1 MTKPDREAEVTASI
15 PLSTGGRNP
24 LEHFTP
30 ERQTIGSEQNFFDWA
45 AVDHARKVAAI
56 VTDYHQQF
64 VPALARGL
72 TAARNLEIP
81 PQQIAEQVGKVFG
94 HILAALAGS
103 TDPVAL
109 GIEHSDET
117 ITRVQMVASTPP
129 GGLRR

>member
-1 MTKPDREAEVTASI
+1 MTKPNREAHVTASI
-15 PLSTGGRNP
+15 PLSTGDNP
-24 LEHFTP
+24 PEHSTP
-30 ERQTIGSEQNFFDWA
+30 EVGDEQDFFDWA

-64 VPALARGL
+64 VPALAMGL

-103 TDPVAL
+103 VDPVEL

-117 ITRVQMVASTPP
+117 IIRVQMVASTPP